1 MIKPL
6 DNWHAA
12 RALSDWYVFPPLRY
26 LRRSLLAR
34 KCWALIRADR
44 LLAERDKVFQ

>member
-6 DNWHAA
+6 DNWYAA
-12 RALSDWYVFPPLRY
+12 NTINNGYVFPPLRF

-34 KCWALIRADR
+34 KCAALIRGDR
-44 LLAERDKVFQ
+44 YLAGRDKVQS

>member
-6 DNWHAA
+6 DNWHAT

-44 LLAERDKVFQ
+44 QLAERDEVIR

>member
-6 DNWHAA
+6 DNWHSV
-12 RALSDWYVFPPLRY
+12 RALADWYVFPLRRF

-34 KCWALIRADR
+34 KCDALIRADR
-44 LLAERDKVFQ
+44 MLAERDKVIR

>member
-44 LLAERDKVFQ
+44 LLAERDKVIR

>member
-6 DNWHAA
+6 DNIITTMIVDNA
-12 RALSDWYVFPPLRY
+12 YTFPPLRF

-34 KCWALIRADR
+34 KCAALIRGDR
-44 LLAERDKVFQ
+44 YLAERDKVQS